1 MTQEP
6 NLDSYLDALRG
17 DLPSVADEA
26 RIKRHLIGAGIAVSM
41 TLATKAAAAGSVTV
55 AKAGLITNLALRF
68 AHLPLLSQ
76 FGLVVATTTAV
87 ATGPI
92 VAAMRLHESTPVA
105 KSVQIETK
113 QAAPKPTRLHA
124 PQSAAFGATRE
135 EPATAAPPLTTAQ
148 SNPSTLVTPKVTSR
162 VEAVAPEQ
170 ELAEAS
176 ALAEETRLIDAALFA
191 LRRGELGMT
200 TQLLDEHRTRF
211 PQARLAREQQRARQK
226 LDEARNGQRP

>member
-6 NLDSYLDALRG
+6 HLDSYLDALRG
-17 DLPSVADEA
+17 DLPSAADEA

-41 TLATKAAAAGSVTV
+41 ALATKAAAAGSATV

-87 ATGPI
+87 ATGP
-92 VAAMRLHESTPVA
+92 VLVAMRLHESAPATQAVQVGASQVARKPVM
-105 KSVQIETK
+105 
-113 QAAPKPTRLHA
+113 LHA
-124 PQSAAFGATRE
+124 PQSAARAAARE
-135 EPATAAPPLTTAQ
+135 ERAVVAPPLAPAQ
-148 SNPSTLVTPKVTSR
+148 GSSSMLGTSKAASR
-162 VEAVAPEQ
+162 LDAVVPGQ
-170 ELAEAS
+170 DLTEAS

-191 LRRGELGMT
+191 IRRGELGT
-200 TQLLDEHRTRF
+200 ATQLLDEHRMRF
-211 PQARLAREQQRARQK
+211 PQARLAREQQRARHK